1 MRLCIDGRYWQVLKS
16 KVASC
21 STAAGGYLAKDERLQ
36 AHLCDRRTKV
46 EKIDISFFVARL
58 CCCCNLHR

>member
-1 MRLCIDGRYWQVLKS
+1 MYRRALLAGPQVESCVVLNGCRRILGQGRK
-16 KVASC
+16 
-21 STAAGGYLAKDERLQ
+21 AAGTLVLR
-36 AHLCDRRTKV
+36 DRRTKV

>member
-36 AHLCDRRTKV
+36 AHLCCAIGEQKLKR
-46 EKIDISFFVARL
+46 
-58 CCCCNLHR
+58 